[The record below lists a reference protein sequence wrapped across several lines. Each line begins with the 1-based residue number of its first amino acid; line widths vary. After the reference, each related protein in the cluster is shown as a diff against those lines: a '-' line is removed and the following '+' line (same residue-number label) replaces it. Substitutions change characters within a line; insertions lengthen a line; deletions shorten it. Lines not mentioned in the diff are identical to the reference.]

1 MNQITIVWIALPLFL
16 GFSGYLLPKLDRYFA
31 LGMVLLSIAYGL
43 QRYFAADTLT
53 LELID
58 SFGVTLVV
66 DSLSSL
72 FILTNALV
80 TAAVVVYS
88 WQTGKSAF
96 FYTQTI
102 ILHGSVNAAFICADF
117 MSLYVALEVIGVAA
131 FLLIAY
137 PRSDRSIWV
146 GLRYLFVSNTAMLFY
161 LIGAVLVYQANHSFA
176 YAGLSQAPMDAIVLI
191 FLGLLTKSGV
201 FVSGMWLPLT
211 HSEAE
216 TPVSALLSG
225 VVVKASI
232 FPLVRLALMTDDLG
246 LLLAIFSIGSA
257 FLGVS
262 YAIFETDS
270 KRMLALS
277 TISQMGFV
285 LAVPAASGF
294 YALTHGLAKS
304 ALFLIAGNLPSR
316 DLRELR
322 KTPIALPLWILLAI
336 ASLSVAGFP
345 LLAGF
350 GAKAQT
356 LAGMEPWREAVMNV
370 AAVGT
375 AIVFAKFIFLPFS
388 PQPEAKAGK
397 TYTIGFWMALLIPVG
412 GLIAANG
419 IYLDAYTVDGL
430 LKALIK
436 VGLGCLIYFLIIQR
450 FVLKLPRGMEQFDQL
465 IGVMSLVLVLL
476 FGMVLT

>member
-1 MNQITIVWIALPLFL
+1 MSQITVLWIALPLFL
-16 GFSGYLLPKLDRYFA
+16 GFSGYLLPKLGRALA
-31 LGMVLLSIAYGL
+31 LGVALASLAYGL
-43 QRYFAADTLT
+43 WSLMTPAPLT
-53 LELID
+53 LGFLD

-66 DSLSSL
+66 DSLSGY

-80 TAAVVVYS
+80 TAAVVLYS

-117 MSLYVALEVIGVAA
+117 MSLYVALEVIGIAA

-146 GLRYLFVSNTAMLFY
+146 GLRYLFISNTAMLFY
-161 LIGAVLVYQANHSFA
+161 LLGAVLVYQANQSFA
-176 YAGLSQAPMDAIVLI
+176 FAGLERASGDAIALLI
-191 FLGLLTKSGV
+191 LGLLTKSGV
-201 FVSGMWLPLT
+201 FLSGMWLPLT

-232 FPLVRLALMTDDLG
+232 FPLVRLALMMDDLG
-246 LLLAIFSIGSA
+246 LVLAIFSAGSA
-257 FLGVS
+257 VLGVS
-262 YAIFETDS
+262 YAIFEMDT

-277 TISQMGFV
+277 TISQVGFV
-285 LAVPAASGF
+285 LANPATAGP
-294 YALTHGLAKS
+294 YALTHGLAKA

-316 DLRELR
+316 DLRDLR
-322 KTPIALPLWILLAI
+322 QTPIPLPLWSGLAI

-350 GAKAQT
+350 AAKALT
-356 LAGMEPWREAVMNV
+356 LKDLESWQWVVMNL

-375 AIVFAKFIFLPFS
+375 AIVFAKFIFLPFTT
-388 PQPEAKAGK
+388 QPDPK
-397 TYTIGFWMALLIPVG
+397 TSQKRTTGFWLAVLLPIGGLLTINGLYLDVYTGDNLLKSLVTIG
-412 GLIAANG
+412 
-419 IYLDAYTVDGL
+419 
-430 LKALIK
+430 
-436 VGLGCLIYFLIIQR
+436 LGWLMYFLILRR
-450 FVLKLPRGMEQFDQL
+450 FTLKLSRGLEEFEQL
-465 IGVMSLVLVLL
+465 IGVMSLILILL
-476 FGMVLT
+476 FGMVLA

>member
-16 GFSGYLLPKLDRYFA
+16 GFSGYLLPKFDRYFA
-31 LGMVLLSIAYGL
+31 LGMALFSIAYGL
-43 QRYFAADTLT
+43 QRYFTADTLT

-72 FILTNALV
+72 FILANALV
-80 TAAVVVYS
+80 TAAVVIYS

-96 FYTQTI
+96 FYTQAI
-102 ILHGSVNAAFICADF
+102 ILHGSINAAFICADF
-117 MSLYVALEVIGVAA
+117 MSLYVALEVVGIAA

-176 YAGLSQAPMDAIVLI
+176 YTGLSQAPMEAIVLI

-232 FPLVRLALMTDDLG
+232 FPLARLALMTDDLG
-246 LLLAIFSIGSA
+246 LILAIFSIGSA

-304 ALFLIAGNLPSR
+304 VLFLIAGNLPSR
-316 DLRELR
+316 NLRELR
-322 KTPIALPLWILLAI
+322 QTPIALPLWILLML

-350 GAKAQT
+350 GAKTLT
-356 LAGMEPWREAVMNV
+356 LAGMAPWQEAVMNV
-370 AAVGT
+370 ATVGT

-388 PQPEAKAGK
+388 AQPEVKEGK
-397 TYTIGFWMALLIPVG
+397 KYTVGFWIAVLLLVG
-412 GLIAANG
+412 GLVAANG
-419 IYLDAYTVDGL
+419 IYMDAYTVDSL
-430 LKALIK
+430 FKALIK
-436 VGLGCLIYFLIIQR
+436 IGIGWLIYFLIVQR
-450 FVLKLPRGMEQFDQL
+450 FILKLPRGMEQFDQL
-465 IGVMSLVLVLL
+465 IGVMSLMLVLL
-476 FGMVLT
+476 FGMMLT